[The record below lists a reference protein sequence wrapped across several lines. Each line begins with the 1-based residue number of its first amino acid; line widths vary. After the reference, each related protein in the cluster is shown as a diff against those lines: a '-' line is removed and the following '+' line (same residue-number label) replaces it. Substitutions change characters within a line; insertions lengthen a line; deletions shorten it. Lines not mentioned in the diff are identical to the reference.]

1 MCNRWGLIFV
11 TCAVVAALGCGGST
25 KEPDDADDR
34 RRLLEEPLEPEMEE
48 GSSRSDD
55 EDEEGE
61 SDEEGDDEKKA
72 GKEVEFPENAS
83 VTQAINAVPQG
94 AERINIDAETLAKPL
109 QDPKL
114 FEPCKLGTQHFTIK
128 VAVWDGRAVGMDIK
142 ANSPNLEKCIR
153 DQVKTVE
160 WRDKVRSLNTVEFSL

>member
-11 TCAVVAALGCGGST
+11 TCVMAAASGCGGST

-34 RRLLEEPLEPEMEE
+34 RRLLEEPLEPESE
-48 GSSRSDD
+48 GGGRSSD
-55 EDEEGE
+55 EGEEGE
-61 SDEEGDDEKKA
+61 SEGEGDDEEKA
-72 GKEVEFPENAS
+72 GGEVEFPENAS

-114 FEPCKLGTQHFTIK
+114 FEPCKAGNQHFTIK